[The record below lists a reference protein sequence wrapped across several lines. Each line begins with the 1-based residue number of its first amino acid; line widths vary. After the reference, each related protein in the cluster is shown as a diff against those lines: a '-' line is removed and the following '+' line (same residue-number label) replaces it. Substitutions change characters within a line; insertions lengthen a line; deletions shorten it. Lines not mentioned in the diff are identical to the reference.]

1 MIIPTQAT
9 RVSAALTALA
19 VAAISG
25 CAINHSPPPHTVAA
39 ERTIDICYSSS
50 VHSECSSVSVDE
62 FADEME
68 RRYEMEEIAQL
79 EQQDDW

>member
-1 MIIPTQAT
+1 MF
-9 RVSAALTALA
+9 
-19 VAAISG
+19 
-25 CAINHSPPPHTVAA
+25 AA

-50 VHSECSSVSVDE
+50 MHSECSRVNADD

-79 EQQDDW
+79 ERQDD

>member
-1 MIIPTQAT
+1 MITPTPAL
-9 RVSAALTALA
+9 RVSTVLTALA

-25 CAINHSPPPHTVAA
+25 CATNQGPPRPVFAA

-50 VHSECSSVSVDE
+50 VHSECSRVSAAD

-68 RRYEMEEIAQL
+68 RRYEMEEIIRL
-79 EQQDDW
+79 ERQDDW

>member
-1 MIIPTQAT
+1 MKTTTPAT
-9 RVSAALTALA
+9 RVSAVLTTLA

-25 CAINHSPPPHTVAA
+25 CATNHGPPRHTLGA

-50 VHSECSSVSVDE
+50 MHSECSRVSADE

-68 RRYEMEEIAQL
+68 RRYAMEEIAQL
-79 EQQDDW
+79 ERQDDW